1 MLLLLLKLLYLICCL
16 HIISIAGKIERG
28 SFCWAPFRLAV
39 FFFGSIAEYLVA
51 PSSSGIETSQD
62 RVWSSGMGEV
72 AALVEVKCALRSRT
86 EVSILSVRDVTAI
99 IVPAGKDHAVL
110 PLVTLPA
117 RRLLVYQKSSRVQI
131 DLFLDASG
139 HSDTVALVNV
149 EGGPAGLC
157 LDA

>member
-1 MLLLLLKLLYLICCL
+1 
-16 HIISIAGKIERG
+16 
-28 SFCWAPFRLAV
+28 
-39 FFFGSIAEYLVA
+39 
-51 PSSSGIETSQD
+51 
-62 RVWSSGMGEV
+62 MGEV

-131 DLFLDASG
+131 DLFLDTSG